1 VIGSYPEKTKETQA
15 PGPRSPGRHICI
27 GRQKTPEKG
36 NFELAFFTAVEHT
49 IIKERKRVSKT
60 RTFHSKIKR

>member
-1 VIGSYPEKTKETQA
+1 VIGAYPEKNQRGPG

-36 NFELAFFTAVEHT
+36 NFELAFSQQESMLLSKREKESQKHEHFTP
-49 IIKERKRVSKT
+49 K
-60 RTFHSKIKR
+60 